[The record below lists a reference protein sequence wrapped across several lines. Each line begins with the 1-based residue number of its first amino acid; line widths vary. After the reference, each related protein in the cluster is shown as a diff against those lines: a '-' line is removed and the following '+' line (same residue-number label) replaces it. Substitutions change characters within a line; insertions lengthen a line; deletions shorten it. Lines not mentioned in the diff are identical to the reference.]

1 MRFFTGIE
9 TILKYIW
16 KLQKAQMAKL
26 FLKKKTTKTK
36 VSTISDFR
44 THYEAIVNK
53 IV

>member
-1 MRFFTGIE
+1 ME
-9 TILKYIW
+9 TTESSNGKTIPE
-16 KLQKAQMAKL
+16 
-26 FLKKKTTKTK
+26 KKPTKTK